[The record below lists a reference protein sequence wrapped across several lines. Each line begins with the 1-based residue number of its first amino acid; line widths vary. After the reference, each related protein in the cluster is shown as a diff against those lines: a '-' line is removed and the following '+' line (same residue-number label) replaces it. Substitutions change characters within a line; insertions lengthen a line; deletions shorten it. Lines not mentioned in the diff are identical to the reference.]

1 MNDAQN
7 QPPCRS
13 NVTAEDLA
21 READRA
27 VLYGAIL
34 KAQRPQIRLKPA
46 VAAAA
51 GALTPAVA
59 AFLAGEDNEAAAHAL
74 AYARAC
80 GAEAFLRSKL
90 PRQKH

>member
-1 MNDAQN
+1 MNDEQS

-34 KAQRPQIRLKPA
+34 KARRPQIRLKPA
-46 VAAAA
+46 IAEAA
-51 GALTPAVA
+51 GALAPAVA
-59 AFLAGEDNEAAAHAL
+59 AFLAGQDNDEAAQAL

-80 GAEAFLRSKL
+80 GAEEFLRAK
-90 PRQKH
+90 RAK

>member
-1 MNDAQN
+1 MNNEQT

-34 KAQRPQIRLKPA
+34 KARRPQTRLKPA
-46 VAAAA
+46 IAEAAE
-51 GALTPAVA
+51 ALAPSIA
-59 AFLAGEDNEAAAHAL
+59 AFLAGQDNEDAAHAL

-90 PRQKH
+90 SK